1 MSLLVKEVVSK
12 YIEENECAYACEE
25 NDASKQMCIYI
36 EENECANTKKK
47 MNDMADKQNNK

>member
-1 MSLLVKEVVSK
+1 MVSK

-25 NDASKQMCIYI
+25 RKWMCIYI

>member
-1 MSLLVKEVVSK
+1 MVSK
-12 YIEENECAYACEE
+12 YIEENECSYACEE

-47 MNDMADKQNNK
+47 MNHRADKQNNK

>member
-1 MSLLVKEVVSK
+1 MS
-12 YIEENECAYACEE
+12 IACEE

-47 MNDMADKQNNK
+47 MNHRADKQNNK